1 MNTDK
6 HHQGESKK
14 CREKAYLQHRG
25 RSTSPKSTQDRDD
38 QEYDEGDQS
47 SSCFLRGAGAERKG
61 KLKMDDL
68 KINTVLLKRC
78 SIIPKE
84 NTGRPVV
91 LRLIKKEVKHTIK
104 NVIVTAPQVLA
115 TYHTSPGWELIR
127 YKIKGSTTV
136 QMIDKDITYDDETI
150 DMAEQK

>member
-1 MNTDK
+1 MTRVIK
-6 HHQGESKK
+6 APPAFFEELELS
-14 CREKAYLQHRG
+14 EKG
-25 RSTSPKSTQDRDD
+25 
-38 QEYDEGDQS
+38 
-47 SSCFLRGAGAERKG
+47 
-61 KLKMDDL
+61 
-68 KINTVLLKRC
+68 
-78 SIIPKE
+78 KE